1 MPWLNASHISLQG
14 KLWEGKLKVSL
25 FYFFV
30 SLLWV
35 RVFKLSR
42 LSLLCLLKYSCVIL
56 LLNSLWGN
64 GNDEKAS
71 CNKLK
76 GITLG
81 AFFPLSCSGFFFL
94 SAEVCFQ
101 TVSLKTTYHHCLHSS
116 LFFVGKEM
124 FLNTALRFSYLI
136 CISVTTVFCL
146 KLSDLDKQ
154 N

>member
-1 MPWLNASHISLQG
+1 MMR
-14 KLWEGKLKVSL
+14 KLPVINLKVSL
-25 FYFFV
+25 WGHFFH
-30 SLLWV
+30 
-35 RVFKLSR
+35 
-42 LSLLCLLKYSCVIL
+42 
-56 LLNSLWGN
+56 
-64 GNDEKAS
+64 
-71 CNKLK
+71 
-76 GITLG
+76 
-81 AFFPLSCSGFFFL
+81 FPVLDFFFL

-146 KLSDLDKQ
+146 KLSGLDKQ